1 MKNKYLLNEKP
12 IVELLSQNKIVVVD
26 GGARGKVFP
35 PLNQINTEIIK
46 ILRFEPEPDA
56 DIIHHANEDIT
67 FNKGLWHSK
76 GKIDLNI
83 AIEPSASSTY
93 PFHVELQ
100 KHIDPHL
107 KVRKTKKTIKID
119 VISLDELIKENN
131 SLKIDFIKLDVHGA
145 EYDVLKG
152 ANKVLESTLGLLIES
167 WLIPIHKNQKIRAH
181 VESLVYES
189 GFYVFEEYKR
199 ANWARLKDRF
209 SKSQTVAMDTLYFKD
224 PILDKNIKDQTDA
237 IKIIG
242 FANLFN
248 HNAYAVQL
256 AEYFYKNKLIDKKYY
271 EIIIKNI
278 NKNNRPILNSLVGKF
293 EKVISRISS
302 CSFR

>member
-1 MKNKYLLNEKP
+1 M
-12 IVELLSQNKIVVVD
+12 S
-26 GGARGKVFP
+26 
-35 PLNQINTEIIK
+35 
-46 ILRFEPEPDA
+46 
-56 DIIHHANEDIT
+56 
-67 FNKGLWHSK
+67 
-76 GKIDLNI
+76 
-83 AIEPSASSTY
+83 
-93 PFHVELQ
+93 
-100 KHIDPHL
+100 
-107 KVRKTKKTIKID
+107 
-119 VISLDELIKENN
+119 
-131 SLKIDFIKLDVHGA
+131 
-145 EYDVLKG
+145 
-152 ANKVLESTLGLLIES
+152 
-167 WLIPIHKNQKIRAH
+167 IHKNQKIRAH

-209 SKSQTVAMDTLYFKD
+209 SKSQTVAIDTLYFKD

-242 FANLFN
+242 LTNLFN

-256 AEYFYKNKLIDKKYY
+256 AEYFYKNKVIDEKYY
-271 EIIIKNI
+271 DIIIKNI